1 MQALLPVIRES
12 LYLTRHDVGNAGIA
26 AVCGAIASRVM
37 MGNMVDMFGPRYGF
51 SFLLLL
57 TAPAIYC
64 MALVSSRCHRV
75 QGDLGQ
81 GFCRKGLSDSHTRC
95 WYALTQ
101 QGHSMSTH
109 GAGYVDLNV
118 QREHITGHLGCVFN
132 THPAAAIGSAGVA
145 QSHPKAVCFLTAF
158 LRVCSVAV
166 LLLRCADGAGFIIAR
181 LFIGFSLAA
190 FVCCQFW

>member
-64 MALVSSRCHRV
+64 MSIVTSRSQKA
-75 QGDLGQ
+75 QGPG
-81 GFCRKGLSDSHTRC
+81 TR
-95 WYALTQ
+95 
-101 QGHSMSTH
+101 G
-109 GAGYVDLNV
+109 
-118 QREHITGHLGCVFN
+118 
-132 THPAAAIGSAGVA
+132 
-145 QSHPKAVCFLTAF
+145 
-158 LRVCSVAV
+158 LRVGALQNPNLCQRPQMA
-166 LLLRCADGAGFIIAR
+166 ADV
-181 LFIGFSLAA
+181 LAA
-190 FVCCQFW
+190 